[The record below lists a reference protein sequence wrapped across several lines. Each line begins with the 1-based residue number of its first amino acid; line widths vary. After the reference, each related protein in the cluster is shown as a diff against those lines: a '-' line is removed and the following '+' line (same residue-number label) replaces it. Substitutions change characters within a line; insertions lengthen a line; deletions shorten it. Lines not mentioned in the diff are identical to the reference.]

1 MKMIEKTVFGSE
13 GRNNMKK
20 RKIYR
25 RMLLFA
31 APWMILGAG
40 IFMGSQRI
48 DAGERMPDERL
59 SETEEYDWE
68 YDVPVGS
75 LDADGT
81 LTISGTGDILSFWG
95 EWEEAD
101 RADEVKKIVVTV
113 TGSSDAYFFFKEFEN
128 LESVDLEG
136 FDASNITD
144 FSYLFSECKKLKA
157 VKFGMI

>member
-1 MKMIEKTVFGSE
+1 MKE
-13 GRNNMKK
+13 

-25 RMLLFA
+25 SMLLFA

-40 IFMGSQRI
+40 IFMGSQRM

-81 LTISGTGDILSFWG
+81 LTISGTGDIWSFWG

-113 TGSSDAYFFFKEFEN
+113 TGSSDAYFF
-128 LESVDLEG
+128 
-136 FDASNITD
+136 
-144 FSYLFSECKKLKA
+144 
-157 VKFGMI
+157 

>member
-1 MKMIEKTVFGSE
+1 
-13 GRNNMKK
+13 MKK

-81 LTISGTGDILSFWG
+81 LTISGTGDIWSFWG
-95 EWEEAD
+95 GGNG
-101 RADEVKKIVVTV
+101 KKR
-113 TGSSDAYFFFKEFEN
+113 TGQMK
-128 LESVDLEG
+128 
-136 FDASNITD
+136 
-144 FSYLFSECKKLKA
+144 
-157 VKFGMI
+157 

>member
-1 MKMIEKTVFGSE
+1 
-13 GRNNMKK
+13 MKK

-40 IFMGSQRI
+40 IFMGSQRM

-81 LTISGTGDILSFWG
+81 LTISGTGDIWSFWG